1 MREGIILQ
9 SILLWFSLN
18 YVIAYF
24 KAKSEEHLVQ
34 VPKYIS
40 ILFGAPVG
48 IGIMPVFYLL
58 FNSANFI
65 SLIIGVCVYFFVD
78 KTLGGF
84 TYTIVFVTLS
94 LIVALYDVIKYK
106 D

>member
-1 MREGIILQ
+1 MREEIILRL
-9 SILLWFSLN
+9 IFLWFSLN

-24 KAKSEEHLVQ
+24 KAKSEEHLVK

-48 IGIMPVFYLL
+48 IGIMPEFIFL

-65 SLIIGVCVYFFVD
+65 SLIIGILVYFFID

-84 TYTIVFVTLS
+84 TYAITFVTLF
-94 LIVALYDVIKYK
+94 LIVTLYDAIKYK

>member
-1 MREGIILQ
+1 MREETILR

-24 KAKSEEHLVQ
+24 KAKSEEHLVK

-48 IGIMPVFYLL
+48 IGIMPEFYLL

-65 SLIIGVCVYFFVD
+65 SLIIGIQVYFFID
-78 KTLGGF
+78 KTLGGI
-84 TYTIVFVTLS
+84 TYAIAVVTLS
-94 LIVALYDVIKYK
+94 LIAALYDAIKYK